1 MTFKVILAVG
11 ILASRMYLT
20 PNLGLRLLGFS
31 SHAPKVLSAEC
42 IGYASFVYLLCLQ
55 FSGAEEFTLE
65 SIVSYKLWMVKCTVY
80 VDLWLQTVKTQS
92 CTCVHEVT
100 SYDIL
105 YGFIIG

>member
-92 CTCVHEVT
+92 CTCVHESRHMT
-100 SYDIL
+100 SYMVS
-105 YGFIIG
+105 